1 MVSGPVVCGM
11 VTVTVLNFSAMS
23 ELLARRRSPERRGAT
38 GLGPPARPPL
48 GSDYVRRRGAVHPP
62 GQAGS
67 DLRTPPIPAG
77 DGSTGFLGNQYRGQF
92 HPTDRTAGSAESVT
106 STRSRNNPQCPGFE
120 DEKKC
125 EKPANSD

>member
-23 ELLARRRSPERRGAT
+23 ELLARRRSPGRRGAT

-48 GSDYVRRRGAVHPP
+48 GSDYVRRRGAVHPRARQVRICGRP
-62 GQAGS
+62 QFRQGTAAQV
-67 DLRTPPIPAG
+67 L
-77 DGSTGFLGNQYRGQF
+77 LGNQYRGQF